1 MALLKIGSTGDE
13 VKKLQ
18 KALGITADGVYG
30 PQTEAAVKTYQQK
43 NGLAVDGIVGS
54 QTTGSLYKTAAAPTP
69 SPAPTQTTNI
79 TGLTGLR
86 DYGTGKGL
94 NIDWS
99 KDTGVTV
106 NGQTVDTSGLVNKD
120 NRLYGTLDQL
130 NNIFSPF
137 LTDTEKGVVKDN
149 GIEGTMPYKSPFENK
164 LQTALDN
171 VLNFKVNPYDV
182 NSDPS
187 YASYKGQYTKAG
199 DEAFKNAIG
208 NLTALTGGRLNTWA
222 TSSATQAQNKYMQ
235 DLNNIIPELEQAYYN
250 RQQNTFENLANQLK
264 ILQGVDDT
272 SYGRYRDTVS
282 DQRYD
287 TEKQQSLTDKTKQ
300 EWIGNMGQFYE
311 NIQAEINKVQND
323 GDPSNDWQI
332 PYLKNFR
339 TQKIATMDSTSK
351 ANQEKAKASAMDLW
365 EILGTATPEIAKILG
380 VPVGAKTAAYQNML
394 ADNARARSSGGS
406 GGDDGGKP
414 PLTNTQYLNAAK
426 NTLANTIEV
435 KNYKGE
441 IEKVPNMTR
450 HDFEVWLA
458 NLIPDDELF
467 DAVYAALNLDA
478 VRFKDEVATSKTGS
492 STKPKEGYVLIN
504 GVWEP
509 SGFNITK

>member
-13 VKKLQ
+13 VRKLQ
-18 KALGITADGVYG
+18 DQLRAAGFDPGIS
-30 PQTEAAVKTYQQK
+30 
-43 NGLAVDGIVGS
+43 DGIYGNKTASAVTAYQKANNLTIDGIAGS
-54 QTTGSLYKTAAAPTP
+54 QTLGSLYKA
-69 SPAPTQTTNI
+69 PAPIIQPAATTVKADATAN
-79 TGLTGLR
+79 L
-86 DYGTGKGL
+86 
-94 NIDWS
+94 S
-99 KDTGVTV
+99 
-106 NGQTVDTSGLVNKD
+106 
-120 NRLYGTLDQL
+120 QL
-130 NNIFSPF
+130 NNVFQPITQVPAQPAP
-137 LTDTEKGVVKDN
+137 D
-149 GIEGTMPYKSPFENK
+149 PYKEK
-164 LQTALDN
+164 LNAVLDK
-171 VLNFKVNPYDV
+171 VLSYDPNAAYDV
-182 NSDPS
+182 TTDPL
-187 YASYKGQYTKAG
+187 YAPLKEQYEKAG
-199 DEAFKNAIG
+199 QSAFNNQIG
-208 NLTALTGGRLNTWA
+208 RLSALTGGRPSTAAVGTA
-222 TSSATQAQNKYMQ
+222 TAAENEYAKQFSSNVLPSLVSQEQSRRQN
-235 DLNNIIPELEQAYYN
+235 AYSS
-250 RQQNTFENLANQLK
+250 LVNQLNV
-264 ILQGVDDT
+264 LQGIVKDNE
-272 SYGRYRDTVS
+272 V
-282 DQRYD
+282 
-287 TEKQQSLTDKTKQ
+287 KADKTKQ

-414 PLTNTQYLNAAK
+414 PLTNTQYLNTAK